1 MHKQHMNIEKFS
13 NIKDFMLLLTVNTW
27 PSRLSLHFRNHLWLH
42 LNFVKFVALKCYVL
56 HFESR
61 RAAASPASVCPL
73 WVRGCDGLMVT
84 LLTLLSLHWEAA
96 GQRGWAALD
105 CVSVSPC
112 HPQLS
117 ETCYWSQWSGPP
129 APTLHLRCKPN
140 SLADKSLKSPLLL
153 SRLTGFQPWLIN
165 KNEQKFPNMLI
176 ALIINGHKCVTC

>member
-42 LNFVKFVALKCYVL
+42 FNFVKFVALKCYVL

-105 CVSVSPC
+105 CISVSPC
-112 HPQLS
+112 LRVTLSSPRPVTGVNDQDHPLRPFIS
-117 ETCYWSQWSGPP
+117 DASQTVSQI
-129 APTLHLRCKPN
+129 
-140 SLADKSLKSPLLL
+140 SPLNLPFFFHGLL
-153 SRLTGFQPWLIN
+153 AFNLGW
-165 KNEQKFPNMLI
+165 
-176 ALIINGHKCVTC
+176 